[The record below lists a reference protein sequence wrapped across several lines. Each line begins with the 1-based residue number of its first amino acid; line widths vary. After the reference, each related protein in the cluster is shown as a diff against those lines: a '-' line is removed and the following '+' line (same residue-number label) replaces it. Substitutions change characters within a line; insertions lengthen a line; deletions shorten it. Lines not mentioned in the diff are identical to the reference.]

1 MAQSL
6 QSLMLDAKTFC
17 LKMQN
22 IQVPICSQYGTLF
35 QSNCSIFQIKS
46 RNHLFHCFVEFFY
59 DISHCVEYGIC
70 VVIYANFRL
79 AILSL

>member
-6 QSLMLDAKTFC
+6 QSLMLDAKIFC

-35 QSNCSIFQIKS
+35 QSNFSIFQLNQEII
-46 RNHLFHCFVEFFY
+46 FFTVFVEFFY